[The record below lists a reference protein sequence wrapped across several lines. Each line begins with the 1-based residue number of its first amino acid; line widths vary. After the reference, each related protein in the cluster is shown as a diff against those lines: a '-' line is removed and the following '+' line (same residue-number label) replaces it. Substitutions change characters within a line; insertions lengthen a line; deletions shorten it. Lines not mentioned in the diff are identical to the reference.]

1 MAPLEKFSQFDYKV
15 LLSILSCTRSFEFLR
30 SDPDDGKTERAKG
43 V

>member
-1 MAPLEKFSQFDYKV
+1 V

-30 SDPDDGKTERAKG
+30 SDPDEDKAEKAKG